1 MTDAPPIDL
10 RERLAEE
17 RRRDILD
24 GARRV
29 YVRRGFAGTTMAD
42 IAAEV
47 GLTAGALYRYFPGGK
62 DELVEALFAV
72 CEEERVALFSS
83 AASAAESPYA
93 RIVALGEA
101 AWSRL
106 TEPGGREQFAMQ
118 LENLL
123 AGFRHELA
131 LEERPASSTRDSIDL
146 MAMQITEAQRGGEL
160 SDSVDARALALTLF
174 AAYAG
179 CGQLAVQ
186 LDGEVDVRSVLDTL
200 TTLVSTTLV
209 RPADGA
215 SPEDAPQ
222 ASERN

>member
-47 GLTAGALYRYFPGGK
+47 GLTAGALYRYFPEGK

-83 AASAAESPYA
+83 AASAGETPYG
-93 RIVALGEA
+93 RIVVLGNA

-106 TEPGGREQFAMQ
+106 LEPGGREQFAMQ

-131 LEERPASSTRDSIDL
+131 LEERPAGSARDSLEL
-146 MAMQITEAQRGGEL
+146 MVGQIEEAQRTGEL
-160 SDSVDARALALTLF
+160 SDAVEPRALALTLF
-174 AAYAG
+174 AAYLG

-186 LDGEVDVRSVLDTL
+186 LDGEVDVRSVLATL

-215 SPEDAPQ
+215 SPEDTPRG
-222 ASERN
+222 EGRN